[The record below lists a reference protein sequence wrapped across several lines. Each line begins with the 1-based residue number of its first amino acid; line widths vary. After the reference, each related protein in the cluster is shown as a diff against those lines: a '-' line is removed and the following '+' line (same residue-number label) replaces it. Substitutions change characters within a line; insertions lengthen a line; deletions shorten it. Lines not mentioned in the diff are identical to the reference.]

1 MASGQAD
8 KTLQPTPKRLRDAR
22 EKGQV
27 ATSRDLSMAI
37 GTLAA
42 TGVLTVA
49 GSMLLHRLTGS
60 ITQALAHLGDRP
72 LHDVKPEDL
81 FPVVVS
87 GGRLLALTVGPIAL
101 AAAGAGVLVGGAQTQ
116 FNLSWEPL
124 KPSFQKLSPQ
134 NGFARL
140 SPKRSGIDTLR
151 AILISTVL
159 AALAWQI
166 AKMLIVDA
174 SVFSWITPQAAASR
188 GWEDGVRVLWRSGL
202 ALLAVGAADFGV
214 QKWRLQSSMKM
225 SHQEVRDEAKQN
237 ETNPEVR
244 ARIRRIQRDMVRRR
258 MLQAVPTATVI
269 VTNPTHFAVAL
280 QYKREK
286 NVAPIVVAKGQDLM
300 AAKIREIA
308 RDHTVPIIENP
319 PLARALFKECEV
331 GDVIPGPLFG
341 AVAEILAY
349 LIRIKQL
356 VL

>member
-1 MASGQAD
+1 MESAPGVCPGARPVALSLHPDDHLAEVRIGFDERLRLRQLVEAVD
-8 KTLQPTPKRLRDAR
+8 PVDERLQPP
-22 EKGQV
+22 
-27 ATSRDLSMAI
+27 
-37 GTLAA
+37 
-42 TGVLTVA
+42 
-49 GSMLLHRLTGS
+49 GS
-60 ITQALAHLGDRP
+60 
-72 LHDVKPEDL
+72 E
-81 FPVVVS
+81 
-87 GGRLLALTVGPIAL
+87 
-101 AAAGAGVLVGGAQTQ
+101 
-116 FNLSWEPL
+116 
-124 KPSFQKLSPQ
+124 
-134 NGFARL
+134 
-140 SPKRSGIDTLR
+140 
-151 AILISTVL
+151 
-159 AALAWQI
+159 
-166 AKMLIVDA
+166 
-174 SVFSWITPQAAASR
+174 
-188 GWEDGVRVLWRSGL
+188 VR
-202 ALLAVGAADFGV
+202 
-214 QKWRLQSSMKM
+214 
-225 SHQEVRDEAKQN
+225 QEVRDEAKQN

-286 NVAPIVVAKGQDLM
+286 NAAPIVVAKGQDLM

>member
-1 MASGQAD
+1 M
-8 KTLQPTPKRLRDAR
+8 
-22 EKGQV
+22 
-27 ATSRDLSMAI
+27 
-37 GTLAA
+37 
-42 TGVLTVA
+42 
-49 GSMLLHRLTGS
+49 
-60 ITQALAHLGDRP
+60 
-72 LHDVKPEDL
+72 
-81 FPVVVS
+81 
-87 GGRLLALTVGPIAL
+87 
-101 AAAGAGVLVGGAQTQ
+101 
-116 FNLSWEPL
+116 SWEPL

-159 AALAWQI
+159 VALAWQI
-166 AKMLIVDA
+166 ARVLIVDA

-188 GWEDGVRVLWRSGL
+188 GWDDGIRVLWRSGL

-286 NVAPIVVAKGQDLM
+286 NTAPIVVAKGQDLM